1 MPSIIIIIIIIHNS
15 ASLRSLIIIIK
26 ALLSY
31 CTKNN
36 FIKLNVIATY
46 CMLKLEE
53 HNFQNG
59 SDRLSRDNG
68 FLVSKETVVLRRWE
82 RSKKKFGLSNEL
94 IKVELPP

>member
-1 MPSIIIIIIIIHNS
+1 MPSIIIMIIIIYNS
-15 ASLRSLIIIIK
+15 ASLRSLIIIK

-53 HNFQNG
+53 HSFQNE

-82 RSKKKFGLSNEL
+82 RSKQKFGLSNEL